1 VRETRQTIL
10 SLHVAVVLLVARV
23 YDVLVLASH
32 LIEDKVDTWLVGLL
46 DGSSVSKLLTISVH
60 LRSVWRVRVLLSTAH
75 VHVAELLGCQGKEL
89 LLELLLPLSEVQLGS
104 QQLSRNVGIHLA
116 VIELELRRGQD
127 LVVEVGLLL
136 LLLLVL
142 VHTAETR
149 ADGSLRTLVGTVEL
163 PGGAVGIVVTNVMLA
178 LRVRSRGRRLRR
190 CGRLGRGAK
199 AG

>member
-1 VRETRQTIL
+1 
-10 SLHVAVVLLVARV
+10 
-23 YDVLVLASH
+23 
-32 LIEDKVDTWLVGLL
+32 
-46 DGSSVSKLLTISVH
+46 
-60 LRSVWRVRVLLSTAH
+60 
-75 VHVAELLGCQGKEL
+75 
-89 LLELLLPLSEVQLGS
+89 
-104 QQLSRNVGIHLA
+104 
-116 VIELELRRGQD
+116 LRRGQD

>member
-32 LIEDKVDTWLVGLL
+32 LVEDKVDTRLVGLL
-46 DGSSVSKLLTISVH
+46 DGSCVSKLLAIGVQ
-60 LRSVWRVRVLLSTAH
+60 LGSVWRVRVLLSTAH

>member
-46 DGSSVSKLLTISVH
+46 DGSSVSKLLTIGVH

-116 VIELELRRGQD
+116 VIKLELRRGQD

>member
-46 DGSSVSKLLTISVH
+46 DGSSVSKLLTIGVH

>member
-46 DGSSVSKLLTISVH
+46 DGSSVSKLLTIGVH

-75 VHVAELLGCQGKEL
+75 VHVAELLGCQSKEL
-89 LLELLLPLSEVQLGS
+89 LLELLLPLGEVQLGS
-104 QQLSRNVGIHLA
+104 QQLSRNVGVHLA
-116 VIELELRRGQD
+116 IVELELGRGED
-127 LVVEVGLLL
+127 LVVKVGLLLLL

-142 VHTAETR
+142 VHTANPE
-149 ADGSLRTLVGTVEL
+149 
-163 PGGAVGIVVTNVMLA
+163 PMAV
-178 LRVRSRGRRLRR
+178 
-190 CGRLGRGAK
+190 
-199 AG
+199 

>member
-142 VHTAETR
+142 VDTAEAR